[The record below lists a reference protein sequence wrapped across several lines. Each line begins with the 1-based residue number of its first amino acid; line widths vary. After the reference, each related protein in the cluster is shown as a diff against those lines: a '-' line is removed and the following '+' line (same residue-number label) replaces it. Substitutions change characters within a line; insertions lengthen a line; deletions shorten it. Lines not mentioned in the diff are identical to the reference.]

1 MDLRSER
8 LMQRGIAHYQRGDL
22 IAAQACFDAV
32 LARDEGNGPAL
43 FRSSMV
49 AAKRGR
55 YQDAMRLAE
64 AVLQREAARPEVLSH
79 LARCQFASGQIALA
93 GMTVDKAL
101 QLPPGKPAVL
111 DALGNLLRQL
121 GRRQEALQLFDAAL
135 ARGDGKAYVHY
146 SRAQALIELDRRE
159 EAERD
164 LEACLQAQP
173 AHVKAHYAL
182 SELRPASA
190 ERNHLERLQGL
201 LASLAPQQAGEE
213 WLALARF
220 KELDDL
226 GRTQAAWQQLHRV
239 LALRAAR
246 PVAEFSLRRDLFAWL
261 MAVPVVATGSAVAI
275 GTPTPIFIIGLP
287 RAGMGLLARRL
298 AQHSGMAMA
307 SETNSFLRENGRLLG
322 RETLQ
327 TPSLKYF
334 ELATALSPN
343 TLAQCLRERAG
354 ELGKPYVLHAQPLDF
369 LQVGAIAQVL
379 PEARFLH
386 LQRRSDDLLLAQLAQ
401 PARLPAGNEAVPP
414 VHDALALAD
423 YQLATQQLMQHWH
436 AALPGRILDVPYES
450 LVEKPEM
457 MLRVICAFLDLRY
470 ESALRSTTAWHSARI
485 GRAEPYRPWLGDAYA
500 RLQTA

>member
-1 MDLRSER
+1 MDQRSER

-32 LARDEGNGPAL
+32 LARDEGNAPAL

-55 YQDAMRLAE
+55 YEDAMRLAE
-64 AVLQREAARPEVLSH
+64 AVLQRETARPEVLSH
-79 LARCQFASGQIALA
+79 LARCQFASGRIALA
-93 GMTVDKAL
+93 GKTVDLAL

-111 DALGNLLRQL
+111 EALGNLLRQF
-121 GRRQEALQLFDAAL
+121 GRRQEALRLFDAAL
-135 ARGDGKAYVHY
+135 ARGDGKAYLHY
-146 SRAQALIELDRRE
+146 SRAHALIELDRRE

-164 LEACLQAQP
+164 LEACLKAQP
-173 AHVKAHYAL
+173 AHVKAHQAL
-182 SELRPASA
+182 AELRPATA
-190 ERNHLERLQGL
+190 ERNHVERLQGL
-201 LASLAPQQAGEE
+201 LAALAPQQVGEE
-213 WLALARF
+213 WLALALF

-226 GRTQAAWQQLHRV
+226 GRSPAAWQQLQRLLV
-239 LALRAAR
+239 ARAAR
-246 PVAEFSLRRDLFAWL
+246 PVAEPALSRELFARL
-261 MAVPVVATGSAVAI
+261 LAAPVAAAELAVAS
-275 GTPTPIFIIGLP
+275 GTPTPVFIIGLP

-298 AQHSGMAMA
+298 VQHSGMALA
-307 SETNSFLRENGRLLG
+307 PETTSFLREIGRLLG

-334 ELATALSPN
+334 DLAAALSPLA
-343 TLAQCLRERAG
+343 LAQRLRERAG

-423 YQLATQQLMQHWH
+423 YQLAAQQLMRHWH

-470 ESALRSTTAWHSARI
+470 ESALRSGTAWHSGRI
-485 GRAEPYRPWLGDAYA
+485 GRAEPYRHWLGEAFA
-500 RLQTA
+500 RLQAG